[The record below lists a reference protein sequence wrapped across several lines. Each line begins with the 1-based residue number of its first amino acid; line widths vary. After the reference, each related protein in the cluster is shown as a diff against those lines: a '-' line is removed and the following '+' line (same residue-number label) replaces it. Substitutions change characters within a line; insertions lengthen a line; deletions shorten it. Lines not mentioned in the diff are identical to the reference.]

1 MKTSSEGFQQ
11 CTNAQVTV
19 DGKNQMIA
27 ATVVGRGATDK
38 GQLLPMVDAAAA
50 TGGRMPAE
58 VLADTVT
65 ATKRI
70 SPRWRHGE
78 SEAMWRWAGKAG
90 STPPSTATGGPPRT
104 GGGNTWR
111 RRKAGPPTPSGN
123 GCRKRRTDGSSSR
136 VLSVPC
142 TGPEEGA
149 KRMVPGLPC
158 AEHSADV
165 GPGDGLTGL
174 ARHPENAAL
183 HNYPRNP

>member
-90 STPPSTATGGPPRT
+90 STPPTTATGGLPRT
-104 GGGNTWR
+104 GWGNTWR
-111 RRKAGPPTPSGN
+111 CRKGRAAYAERKWLSEAPKGWIEEVLGFRRFHERGQKKVQGEWSRVCPALNIPRMSGLAMDWRASPGSRKAP
-123 GCRKRRTDGSSSR
+123 
-136 VLSVPC
+136 L
-142 TGPEEGA
+142 
-149 KRMVPGLPC
+149 
-158 AEHSADV
+158 
-165 GPGDGLTGL
+165 
-174 ARHPENAAL
+174 
-183 HNYPRNP
+183 